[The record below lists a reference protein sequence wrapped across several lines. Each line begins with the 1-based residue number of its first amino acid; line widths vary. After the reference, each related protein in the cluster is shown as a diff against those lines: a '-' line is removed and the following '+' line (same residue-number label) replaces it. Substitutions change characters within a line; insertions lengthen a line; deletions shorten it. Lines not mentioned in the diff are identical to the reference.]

1 MRLRPCELTPKNIF
15 FDLSTFIPLFQGLH
29 SRFYA
34 PNFVELP
41 LQRYKDEFRD
51 GSRDG
56 FILAFNLDL
65 VLHDDVDARPVIGCV
80 LSG

>member
-1 MRLRPCELTPKNIF
+1 MRVDSKEYIF
-15 FDLSTFIPLFQGLH
+15 RFID
-29 SRFYA
+29 FY
-34 PNFVELP
+34 PDSSKHCINVFMHQILVELP

-56 FILAFNLDL
+56 FILAFDLDL
-65 VLHDDVDARPVIGCV
+65 MLHDDVDARPVIGCV